1 LEPRGNFANMSID
14 FSKTEE
20 ETLRHWQ
27 EIDAFQTQLRLTE
40 GGKRF
45 TFYDGPPFG
54 MLSLSF
60 CFVTMEYLLTGWTH
74 SYQYEPFPPQS
85 LRSDHV

>member
-1 LEPRGNFANMSID
+1 MSID

-20 ETLRHWQ
+20 ETLRYWR

-40 GGKRF
+40 GGERF

-54 MLSLSF
+54 MSLLAF
-60 CFVTMEYLLTGWTH
+60 CSCAHGVSTDNMDLQLPVRALH
-74 SYQYEPFPPQS
+74 SP
-85 LRSDHV
+85 

>member
-1 LEPRGNFANMSID
+1 MSIN

-20 ETLRHWQ
+20 ETLRYWR

-40 GGKRF
+40 GSENF

-54 MLSLSF
+54 M
-60 CFVTMEYLLTGWTH
+60 
-74 SYQYEPFPPQS
+74 
-85 LRSDHV
+85 

>member
-1 LEPRGNFANMSID
+1 MSIN

-20 ETLRHWQ
+20 ETLRYWR

-40 GGKRF
+40 ECENF

-54 MLSLSF
+54 TSWLIRS
-60 CFVTMEYLLTGWTH
+60 
-74 SYQYEPFPPQS
+74 EPS
-85 LRSDHV
+85 VRYCVEIY